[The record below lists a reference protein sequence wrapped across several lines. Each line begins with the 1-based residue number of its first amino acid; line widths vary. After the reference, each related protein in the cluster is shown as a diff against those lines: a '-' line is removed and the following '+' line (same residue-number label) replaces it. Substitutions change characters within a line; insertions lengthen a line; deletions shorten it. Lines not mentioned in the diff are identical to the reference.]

1 MYLFRDKARD
11 VEKTC
16 KEIDAVTA
24 EDIQRVARHIFEPS
38 KMTTLIYK

>member
-1 MYLFRDKARD
+1 MYLFRDKVRD